1 LHFLS
6 KFNNEVFPDGIFS
19 KKCGVE
25 IVISHLNCEKV
36 VSMTSTSYL
45 QEEKQKYDETRIG
58 GEYEIRGFKIRIDYR
73 EGTLFYT
80 AKPLIDL
87 GQEPLLFAELSSIIR
102 NNGNRLGREI
112 LKFDELV
119 DTVKSICMWKI
130 LEINNLNIDPELFA
144 ELFIFKLIKLDKII
158 PYLIDDKVNEIYM
171 DQKDAPIYLDHQNF
185 GRCNT
190 KVVLEQEEINALLT
204 RIKLDHPISISSKKP
219 SLKVEFQ
226 TRLFHSRI
234 SMDFPPLSPNGPT
247 FNIRKL
253 KRNPLRLVD
262 LINLNS
268 LPVTIASYLIEAI
281 QNRLNITVIGEPN
294 AGKTTLANALDL
306 YTPKN
311 WRKIA
316 IEDAIESINQ
326 SSMGY
331 KQLSIQVDSFESS
344 RSVHTKTAEILKLLH
359 RSPDW
364 IYLGEIQSREHT
376 QAMFEALNAGLKG
389 IQTAHADSAEKILR
403 RWENLH
409 KISKTDFLS
418 LNILV
423 VMKREITQ
431 SSFIRKIFE
440 IYEVNPESGKG
451 EGYDFLKKIYDSSM
465 DEDQMLDAIEKYSLL
480 KAEFTEIVK
489 RKSMLQHICNN
500 SKT

>member
-1 LHFLS
+1 
-6 KFNNEVFPDGIFS
+6 
-19 KKCGVE
+19 
-25 IVISHLNCEKV
+25 
-36 VSMTSTSYL
+36 MTSTSYV
-45 QEEKQKYDETRIG
+45 QEEKHKQNETKVG
-58 GEYEIRGFKIRIDYR
+58 KEYTIRGFKIKIEYK
-73 EGTLFYT
+73 EGTLFYR
-80 AKPLIDL
+80 ALPEIDL
-87 GQEPLLFAELSSIIR
+87 NQEPLLFAELSSLIK
-102 NNGNRLGREI
+102 NNQNRLGKEI

-130 LEINNLNIDPELFA
+130 LEISNLNIDPEIFA
-144 ELFIFKLIKLDKII
+144 ELFIYRLIKIDRII
-158 PYLIDDKVNEIYM
+158 PFLIDDNINEIYM
-171 DQKDAPIYLDHQNF
+171 DQKGSPIYLDHQTF

-190 KVVLEQEEINALLT
+190 PTVLEEEELKALLT
-204 RIKLDHPISISSKKP
+204 RIKLEHPITISSKKP

-253 KRNPLRLVD
+253 KRKPLRLVD
-262 LINLNS
+262 LINLS
-268 LPVTIASYLIEAI
+268 TLPTAVLVDLINLSTLPTAVASYLIEAI
-281 QNRLNITVIGEPN
+281 QSRLNLTVIGEPN

-306 YTPKN
+306 YTPKH

-326 SSMGY
+326 APMGY
-331 KQLSIQVDSFESS
+331 KQLSIQVDSFESNKS
-344 RSVHTKTAEILKLLH
+344 IHTKTTEILKLLH

-409 KISKTDFLS
+409 KISRTDFLS

-431 SSFIRKIFE
+431 STFIRKILE
-440 IYEVNPESGKG
+440 IYEVDPSSNTT
-451 EGYDFLKKIYDSSM
+451 EGYGFLKKIYDCEMNEKQTFDLIKKNSILKDKLVEIM
-465 DEDQMLDAIEKYSLL
+465 KRKEMLDN
-480 KAEFTEIVK
+480 
-489 RKSMLQHICNN
+489 ICNE
-500 SKT
+500 SWRQGE

>member
-1 LHFLS
+1 
-6 KFNNEVFPDGIFS
+6 
-19 KKCGVE
+19 
-25 IVISHLNCEKV
+25 
-36 VSMTSTSYL
+36 MTSSNCL
-45 QEEKQKYDETRIG
+45 QEEKHKLNEIEK
-58 GEYEIRGFKIRIDYR
+58 EYIIRGFKIKLIEED
-73 EGTLFYT
+73 EVLFYK
-80 AKPLIDL
+80 ALPLIDFN
-87 GQEPLLFAELSSIIR
+87 QEPLLFAELSALIR
-102 NNGNRLGREI
+102 NSQNRLGKEI

-130 LEINNLNIDPELFA
+130 LEIDNLKIDPEIFA
-144 ELFIFKLIKLDKII
+144 ELFIYRLIKIDKII
-158 PYLIDDKVNEIYM
+158 PFLIDHNVNEIYL
-171 DQKDAPIYLDHQNF
+171 DQKDSPIYLDHQSF

-190 KVVLEQEEINALLT
+190 VVVLEEEELKALLT
-204 RIKLDHPISISSKKP
+204 RIKLEHPITISTKKP

-253 KRNPLRLVD
+253 KRNPLTLVD
-262 LINLNS
+262 LINLDT
-268 LPVTIASYLIEAI
+268 LPSYVASFLIEAI
-281 QNRLNITVIGEPN
+281 QKRLNITIIGEPN

-306 YTPKN
+306 YTPKH

-331 KQLSIQVDSFESS
+331 KQLSIQVDSFESNK
-344 RSVHTKTAEILKLLH
+344 SVHTKTTEILKLLH

-389 IQTAHADSAEKILR
+389 IQTAHSDSVEKILR

-409 KISKTDFLS
+409 KIARTDFLS
-418 LNILV
+418 LNIIV

-431 SSFIRKIFE
+431 STFVRKVVDV
-440 IYEVNPESGKG
+440 YEVNPDNDKISNYG
-451 EGYDFLKKIYDSSM
+451 FLRKIYDDTM
-465 DEDQMLDAIEKYSLL
+465 NEEQTLERIKEKSFLSTEL
-480 KAEFTEIVK
+480 TEIIK
-489 RKSMLQHICNN
+489 RSKMLN
-500 SKT
+500 KEYEETWR

>member
-1 LHFLS
+1 M
-6 KFNNEVFPDGIFS
+6 VD
-19 KKCGVE
+19 
-25 IVISHLNCEKV
+25 
-36 VSMTSTSYL
+36 SMTTTSYV
-45 QEEKQKYDETRIG
+45 QEEKQKQNEAKLG
-58 GEYEIRGFKIRIDYR
+58 KEYTIRGFNIRIEYN
-73 EGTLFYT
+73 EGTLFYR
-80 AKPLIDL
+80 AQPVIDL
-87 GQEPLLFAELSSIIR
+87 NQEPLLFAELSALIR
-102 NNGNRLGREI
+102 NSQNRLGKEI

-119 DTVKSICMWKI
+119 DTIKSISMWKI
-130 LEINNLNIDPELFA
+130 LEIGNLNIDPEIFA
-144 ELFIFKLIKLDKII
+144 ELFIYRLIKIDKII
-158 PYLIDDKVNEIYM
+158 PFLIDDKVNEIYM
-171 DQKDAPIYLDHQNF
+171 DQKDSPIYLDHQAF

-190 KVVLEQEEINALLT
+190 HVVLEEEELKALLT
-204 RIKLDHPISISSKKP
+204 RIKLEHPITISTKKP

-253 KRNPLRLVD
+253 KRKPLRLVD
-262 LINLNS
+262 LINLNT
-268 LPVTIASYLIEAI
+268 LPTAVASYLIEAI
-281 QNRLNITVIGEPN
+281 QSRLNITVIGEPN

-306 YTPKN
+306 YTPKH

-316 IEDAIESINQ
+316 IEDAIESISQ
-326 SSMGY
+326 ASMGY

-344 RSVHTKTAEILKLLH
+344 KSTHTKTTEILKLLH

-409 KISKTDFLS
+409 KISRTDFLS

-431 SSFIRKIFE
+431 STFIRKILE
-440 IYEVNPESGKG
+440 IYEVDPTSNTTERYG
-451 EGYDFLKKIYDSSM
+451 FLKKIYDCDM
-465 DEDQMLDAIEKYSLL
+465 DEKEAFDLMKKNSLL
-480 KAEFTEIVK
+480 KDKLVEIIK
-489 RKSMLQHICNN
+489 RKEMLDNICNE
-500 SKT
+500 SWR